1 MQHLEANETT
11 KKVRKIKEEIKRELR
26 DLLING
32 EINENK
38 DIEEKA
44 SKAVKSE
51 DPGAVIEELEEIIRR
66 RKVISYG
73 WHTSIEEYFKISR
86 KNRNLSVWYMNSAFI

>member
-44 SKAVKSE
+44 SAR
-51 DPGAVIEELEEIIRR
+51 L
-66 RKVISYG
+66 
-73 WHTSIEEYFKISR
+73 
-86 KNRNLSVWYMNSAFI
+86 